1 MRSTLIPPVVDPA
14 EPPTAMQKMMMSRAP
29 LEITVVIWFTLIV
42 WKPVEENAA
51 TTVNAARRKSVG
63 RSS

>member
-1 MRSTLIPPVVDPA
+1 
-14 EPPTAMQKMMMSRAP
+14 MSRAP

-51 TTVNAARRKSVG
+51 TTVNTARRKSVG